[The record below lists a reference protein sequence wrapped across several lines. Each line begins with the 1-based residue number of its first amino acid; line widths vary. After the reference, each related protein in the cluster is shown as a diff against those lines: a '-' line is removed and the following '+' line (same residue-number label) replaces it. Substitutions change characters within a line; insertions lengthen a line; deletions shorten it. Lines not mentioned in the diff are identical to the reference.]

1 MPSRIDLINP
11 ASLSPPTG
19 YSHVAIVKAER
30 QVHISGQVAFDPMGK
45 VVGEDDI
52 GAQAEQVYA
61 NLAAALAAA
70 GADFSKVFKLV
81 TYVVGLTTEKAVA
94 VRRVRARYLG
104 EGPYPASTM
113 VGVTA
118 LVDPRLLIEIEA
130 IAALD

>member
-19 YSHVAIVKAER
+19 YSHIAIVTAER

-45 VVGEDDI
+45 VVGEGDI
-52 GAQAEQVYA
+52 AAQAEQVYA

-70 GADFSKVFKLV
+70 GTDFSKVFKLV

-104 EGPYPASTM
+104 DGPYPASTM

>member
-1 MPSRIDLINP
+1 MPSRIDLISP

-19 YSHVAIVKAER
+19 YSHVAVVRAER
-30 QVHISGQVAFDPMGK
+30 QIHISGQVAFDQMGAI
-45 VVGEDDI
+45 VGEGDLA
-52 GAQAEQVYA
+52 AQAEQVYA

-94 VRRVRARYLG
+94 IRKVRAKFLG
-104 EGPYPASTM
+104 EGPFPASTM

-130 IAALD
+130 MAALD